1 VHLVGEEEALPWRD
15 MSASAFADISSET
28 AAIIGA
34 VLVIVASTLLF
45 FVSKTKQNAGSVLL
59 DDLLLDTN
67 EIQWDDDKDSTQT
80 ATPAPKDLIKKE
92 AEDNCDSSSPQKEDN
107 SEEEPK
113 LKNVFD
119 VKQNPP
125 NVGKA
130 QDAKGVEKP
139 FKSSYYY
146 AHNQHRKT
154 GGYKDG
160 LKAEDYVMNGP
171 KLLTKG
177 SSMETSTHEIT
188 TSAQA
193 ATKLGKGNSTPIN
206 RYLWD
211 DDGNENGIAKIY
223 VDSLPG
229 KGSASSISWAEGNI
243 TKNDVMSKLV
253 GVWKNGLIVQIRSS
267 DTRYHLHVPRMYG
280 EVEDVKII
288 VKHKKMIVKL
298 TKKKQKENL
307 KSWPQLPSKV
317 ATGSTDGADY
327 VNEDLFL
334 QE

>member
-1 VHLVGEEEALPWRD
+1 
-15 MSASAFADISSET
+15 MSVFAFADVSSER
-28 AAIIGA
+28 AAVIAA
-34 VLVIVASTLLF
+34 VLVIIATTLLF
-45 FVSKTKQNAGSVLL
+45 FVSKTKKDPVGVL

-67 EIQWDDDKDSTQT
+67 DIQWDDDRDLKQTVTPDS
-80 ATPAPKDLIKKE
+80 
-92 AEDNCDSSSPQKEDN
+92 DSSSPQKEDN

-160 LKAEDYVMNGP
+160 LKAEDFVMNGP

-177 SSMETSTHEIT
+177 SSMETSSHEST

-193 ATKLGKGNSTPIN
+193 ATKLGTSKGNSTPIN

-223 VDSLPG
+223 IDSLPG

-253 GVWKNGLIVQIRSS
+253 GVWKNGLIVQIQSS
-267 DTRYHLHVPRMYG
+267 DTRYHLYVPRMYG

-288 VKHKKMIVKL
+288 VKPKKLIVKL

-317 ATGSTDGADY
+317 ATGSTDGVDY